1 MRRLRI
7 AFLLVFAVAYLSIMT
22 VAFVPLPSV
31 VECDLGPENI
41 AVRSTGAT
49 RSSRS
54 SSPKASNPSTCTT
67 ARTKASGYSKG
78 S

>member
-41 AVRSTGAT
+41 AVRSTAHQGRFQGYFDRLHIGPCALLFHH
-49 RSSRS
+49 SR
-54 SSPKASNPSTCTT
+54 AV
-67 ARTKASGYSKG
+67 RGD
-78 S
+78 